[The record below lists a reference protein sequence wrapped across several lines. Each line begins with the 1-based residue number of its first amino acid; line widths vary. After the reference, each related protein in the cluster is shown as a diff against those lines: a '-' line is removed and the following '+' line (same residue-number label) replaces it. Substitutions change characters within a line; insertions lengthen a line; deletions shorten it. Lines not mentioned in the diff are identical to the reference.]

1 MICNKNCSIWQTNPP
16 PPKKKNDI
24 IIHVEEN
31 SLDNILPNLAFDIC
45 RTRSTS
51 EIKTK

>member
-1 MICNKNCSIWQTNPP
+1 MICKKNCSIWQTNPP
-16 PPKKKNDI
+16 PQKKNDI

-31 SLDNILPNLAFDIC
+31 SLDKILPNLAFEIC
-45 RTRSTS
+45 CTRSAS